1 MSALFRSANEQRPV
15 VVLLLL
21 LAAGLI
27 SMVSPEPVSLGGE
40 RGFMPVGAASAEPA
54 LGSLRSPMNAALPAQ
69 SPVSGLQT
77 PNAGP
82 GVCSGCSDNAALT
95 DTKLS
100 ASDAPAKSQPTE
112 NLNQPKTRGS
122 LKSLY
127 KVGLSDVLAV
137 KVFKFPEIS
146 GEFAISYDGTISV
159 LPLGAINVKG
169 LDCNEISE
177 LLVNKISAMTK
188 RPVYVSVE
196 VKRFR
201 PIFVVGLVD
210 KPGSYLWE
218 PNYTVLQALALAGG
232 FVRAE
237 ATSSIARDREIGS
250 VTEKLDL
257 LRRALVHRARLQAER
272 EGSTNIAL
280 PDRLSE
286 LASPQEVRELMAQE
300 QRLLSQRLNAIKT
313 NQDEVRRAT
322 QNSEREISA
331 LEGRKSTIKRQV
343 ELQEA
348 SFATVQRLL
357 STGNSVNARVNEI
370 QSRIAQLQGQ
380 DIEIDGLLS
389 QAKQRQGDL
398 ERTPKANNADR
409 MIEMEKELASV
420 EKDIANYGAA
430 ISSSGGVLNRMM
442 QTDGLSPSELE
453 EERIFFQIVRT
464 TGEGSKVIEANE
476 MTQLKP
482 GDILKVQRAT
492 PRRDCVFRKRMSAVR
507 SQIR

>member
-1 MSALFRSANEQRPV
+1 MIRWVVQR
-15 VVLLLL
+15 
-21 LAAGLI
+21 
-27 SMVSPEPVSLGGE
+27 
-40 RGFMPVGAASAEPA
+40 F
-54 LGSLRSPMNAALPAQ
+54 
-69 SPVSGLQT
+69 
-77 PNAGP
+77 
-82 GVCSGCSDNAALT
+82 
-95 DTKLS
+95 
-100 ASDAPAKSQPTE
+100 
-112 NLNQPKTRGS
+112 
-122 LKSLY
+122 
-127 KVGLSDVLAV
+127 
-137 KVFKFPEIS
+137 
-146 GEFAISYDGTISV
+146 
-159 LPLGAINVKG
+159 
-169 LDCNEISE
+169 
-177 LLVNKISAMTK
+177 
-188 RPVYVSVE
+188 
-196 VKRFR
+196 
-201 PIFVVGLVD
+201 
-210 KPGSYLWE
+210 
-218 PNYTVLQALALAGG
+218 
-232 FVRAE
+232 
-237 ATSSIARDREIGS
+237 
-250 VTEKLDL
+250 

-300 QRLLSQRLNAIKT
+300 QRLLSQRLDAIKT
-313 NQDEVRRAT
+313 NQDEVRRAA

-331 LEGRKSTIKRQV
+331 LEGRKSSIKRQV

-370 QSRIAQLQGQ
+370 QTRIAQLQGQ

-430 ISSSGGVLNRMM
+430 ISSSGGVLNRMV

-492 PRRDCVFRKRMSAVR
+492 PRRDSVFRKRMSAVS